1 MPIKIDLDA
10 TTGRKLLTLYHL
22 LILDGRRHFLLDLA
36 DRLNC
41 SKQTV
46 IRLIREIEGVA
57 GANLTTGMDK
67 HRRWYQIRPIIPQ
80 RLEFSL
86 EEIRYLRICRDLSE
100 PYLPKSVKERIDKN
114 INLLS
119 LVLASPAARDN
130 AASASQNQF
139 LFFSKGY
146 IDYSPYRD
154 IIEILLN
161 ARKNKQICMVQYKAL
176 GKNDVKLHRFIPGS
190 LVSMNNGL
198 YALGADFED
207 DFVTVHC
214 LTNLAIHRIVG
225 ISLSNNKSTFMMPPA
240 DPGTFGLPWHEPR
253 QFHIHFK
260 AGKAAAYV
268 RERIWADRQ
277 ILTEHEDGSLDIQII
292 TRSQPELTA
301 WVRSFGDEAEMLAE
315 DKGDVSIK

>member
-1 MPIKIDLDA
+1 M
-10 TTGRKLLTLYHL
+10 LTLYHL
-22 LILDGRRHFLLDLA
+22 LMLDGRKHFLPDLA
-36 DRLNC
+36 ERLNC

-46 IRLIREIEGVA
+46 IRLIREIEGVV

-67 HRRWYQIRPIIPQ
+67 HRRWYQISPIIPQ
-80 RLEFSL
+80 RLELSL

-119 LVLASPAARDN
+119 LFLVNPGARDN
-130 AASASQNQF
+130 EPAIQNQF

-154 IIEILLN
+154 VIEILLN
-161 ARKNKQICMVQYKAL
+161 AKNDRQICIVQYRAL
-176 GKNDVKLHRFIPGS
+176 GKNEVKLHRFIPGS
-190 LVSMNNGL
+190 LVSMNNSL

-207 DFVTVHC
+207 DFATVHC
-214 LTNLAIHRIVG
+214 LTNLAIHRIVE
-225 ISLSNNKSTFMMPPA
+225 ISLSNNKTTFKMPPA

-277 ILTEHEDGSLDIQII
+277 ILTEHDDGSLDIQIT

-301 WVRSFGDEAEMLAE
+301 WVRSFGDEAEMLEE
-315 DKGDVSIK
+315 DKDDVSIK